1 MKKGSPKTIYLKDYI
16 PPPYLIDSVSL
27 HFDLDEAATLVR
39 ARLMMRRNPATEAE
53 PDALILDGE
62 QLQLESIKLNGSL
75 LDSQAYKQDSE
86 SLTIHHVPSRFE
98 LEIVTRIKP
107 QENTSLEGLYK
118 SSGNFCTQCEAEG
131 FRKITYFLDRP
142 DVMAVYTTTLVAD
155 KDRYPV
161 LLSNGN
167 LVDSGE
173 LDKNR
178 HFATWKDPYPKPSY
192 LFALVAGRLVYQEDV
207 FHTRSGRAVTL
218 RVYVQA
224 HNRDKCDHAMASL
237 KKAMQWDEKTFG
249 LEYDLDMYMIV
260 AVDDFNMGAMENK
273 GLNIFNSKYVLARPE
288 TATDDDYMNIEG
300 VIAHEYFHNWTG
312 NRITCR
318 DWFQLSLKEGLTV
331 FRDQEFTAD
340 VTSKAVKRI
349 HDVRLLRT
357 YQFAED
363 GGPMAHPVRPQ
374 SYMEI
379 NNFYTVTVYEKG
391 AEVVRMYDTLLG
403 REGFKQGMNL
413 YFKRHDGQAVTTDDF
428 AAAMADANHYDL
440 NQFKRWYD
448 QAGTPELTIEGQ
460 WQEDTKHYTLRVAQQ
475 CPPTPEQEH
484 KEPLL
489 IPLKIGLLGS
499 DGKDMPLRLEGEQR
513 SAGRTRVLSLHG
525 DREQYTFLDVNENPV
540 PSLLRG
546 FSAPVNVHYDYT
558 DDELAFLFAH
568 DSDAFNRWEAGQRLA
583 IKNLERLIDQ
593 HQAGETPT
601 LGSEFIDA
609 FERTLNDTTFDSAFI
624 AEALSLPSEAYL
636 AERMEEVDV
645 DAVHA
650 AREFMRQTLATAL
663 ESSWIEAYHTNDTRG
678 EYVYNAADAGR
689 RRLKNLC
696 LSYLTTVAK
705 TDYVS
710 LSKEQFLAANNMT
723 DTMGALNALNHR
735 DCSERTE
742 ALQQFYERWHQDTLV
757 VDKWLSLQATS
768 KLPNTL
774 ERVKQLKAHPLF
786 SIKNP
791 NKVRAVVG
799 VFAHMNA
806 INFHQHSGAGYRFV
820 ADTVLELDPIN
831 PQVAARLAKAY
842 SRWRKYDV
850 QRRGLMQNELKRM
863 LDTAGISKDLFEVV
877 SKSLE

>member
-1 MKKGSPKTIYLKDYI
+1 MKKGSPKTIYLKDYT
-16 PPPYLIDSVSL
+16 PPPYLIDAVTL
-27 HFDLDEAATLVR
+27 RFDLGEEVTVVLAKLTV
-39 ARLMMRRNPATEAE
+39 RRNPAIEVAQ
-53 PDALILDGE
+53 DALILAGE
-62 QLQLESIKLNGSL
+62 HLQLESVKLNGCP
-75 LDSQAYKQDSE
+75 LDDQGYKQDSE
-86 SLTIHHVPSRFE
+86 SLTIYQVPSRFE

-167 LVDSGE
+167 LVDRGE
-173 LDKNR
+173 LDQNR
-178 HFATWKDPYPKPSY
+178 HFATWQDPYPKPSY
-192 LFALVAGRLVYQEDV
+192 LFALVAGRLVHQEDSYR
-207 FHTRSGRAVTL
+207 TRSGRTVTL

-224 HNRDKCDHAMASL
+224 HNRDKCDHAIASL
-237 KKAMQWDEKTFG
+237 KKAMQWDEQSFG
-249 LEYDLDMYMIV
+249 LEYDLDTYMIV

-273 GLNIFNSKYVLARPE
+273 GLNVFNSKYVLARPE

-312 NRITCR
+312 NRVTCR

-331 FRDQEFTAD
+331 FRDQQFTAD
-340 VTSKAVKRI
+340 ATSKSVKRI

-363 GGPMAHPVRPQ
+363 AGPMAHPVRPQ
-374 SYMEI
+374 AYMEI

-403 REGFKQGMNL
+403 REGFRQGMDL

-428 AAAMADANHYDL
+428 LAAMADANHYEL
-440 NQFKRWYD
+440 AQFKRWYD
-448 QAGTPELTIEGQ
+448 QAGTPELAVEGH
-460 WQEDTKHYTLRVAQQ
+460 WDVDSKTYTLNVVQR

-484 KEPLL
+484 KEPFL
-489 IPLKIGLLGS
+489 IPLKVGLLGS
-499 DGKDMPLRLEGEQR
+499 DGRDIPLRLEGENR
-513 SAGRTRVLSLHG
+513 AMDHTRVLSLRDEHE
-525 DREQYTFLDVNENPV
+525 RYTFLDVSEHPV
-540 PSLLRG
+540 PSLLRE
-546 FSAPVNVHYDYT
+546 FSAPVNVHYDYS
-558 DDELAFLFAH
+558 DEELAFLFAH
-568 DSDAFNRWEAGQRLA
+568 DSDAFNRWEAGQRIA
-583 IKNLERLIDQ
+583 IKNLERLIAQ
-593 HQAGETPT
+593 HQAGET
-601 LGSEFIDA
+601 LELDSRFINA
-609 FERTLNDTTFDSAFI
+609 FAHTLNDKRCDSAYI

-636 AERMEEVDV
+636 AESVAEIDV
-645 DAVHA
+645 DAIHA

-663 ESSWIEAYHTNDTRG
+663 ESSWVEVYHANETKG

-696 LSYLTTVAK
+696 LSYLTTMAK
-705 TDYVS
+705 SDYAS
-710 LSKEQFLAANNMT
+710 LSMEQFLGANNMT
-723 DTMGALNALNHR
+723 DTMGALHALNHR
-735 DCSERTE
+735 DCPERSE

-768 KLPNTL
+768 NLPNSL

-791 NKVRAVVG
+791 NKVRSVIG
-799 VFAHMNA
+799 VFAHTNA
-806 INFHQHSGAGYRFV
+806 VNFHQRSGAGYGFV

-831 PQVAARLAKAY
+831 PQVAARLAKAF
-842 SRWRKYDV
+842 SRWKKHDA
-850 QRRGLMQNELKRM
+850 QRRDLMRNELKRM
-863 LDTAGISKDLFEVV
+863 SDSPGISKDLFEVV